1 MKPQN
6 IIIAIVFLVLV
17 SFFSFSFESITGNQ
31 ILNTVPQLGIV
42 NDVVKA
48 GQPIQIRAKIN
59 GYCIDPKITF
69 YDKRGTKKDTRIFKP
84 TEDDCATQNFRSCK
98 SNKYCEGNIK
108 NDIMI
113 YNYYTLPS
121 WKINPGLYTVRIH
134 YYEKVGQP
142 RDKTPYVERAF
153 RITS

>member
-17 SFFSFSFESITGNQ
+17 SFFSFSFESITGSQ
-31 ILNTVPQLGIV
+31 ILNTVPEVRIV

-59 GYCIDPKITF
+59 DYCIDPKITF
-69 YDKRGTKKDTRIFKP
+69 HSKNGIRKDTRTYKP
-84 TEDDCATQNFRSCK
+84 TKDDCATQNSRTCR
-98 SNKYCEGNIK
+98 SNKYCKGNIK
-108 NDIMI
+108 NDLMI

-121 WKINPGLYTVRIH
+121 WKVNPGLYIVRIH
-134 YYEKVGQP
+134 YYERVGQS
-142 RDKTPYVERAF
+142 RDRIPYIEKTF
-153 RITS
+153 RIL